1 MRDEL
6 DVVGRERDVEDEER
20 LTRDFVDE
28 LEVERLTRERVRGS
42 VSVVERRCFVRNS
55 LRERALDESERFDEE
70 VELW

>member
-28 LEVERLTRERVRGS
+28 LELERLTRER